1 MISQT
6 SGDYPIGTGKILGLS
21 PNAMGTS
28 SDPTA
33 KLATEAGAWGSTT
46 WDKLDEVPMTS
57 IGDYVRQVTAD
68 ANVYLE
74 VTYADTAETCINA
87 VQGEV
92 AYHSESTSV
101 NNGKTN
107 VYDGATERVVYAG
120 IMSSLSVINRSVI
133 VAPAAGTWD
142 QTKVNGLTSRIG
154 YAVDNAPMQYW
165 DALMLEYNVDQ

>member
-92 AYHSESTSV
+92 AYHS
-101 NNGKTN
+101 
-107 VYDGATERVVYAG
+107 GATERVVYAG